1 MEGFNLKLV
10 IIRLFWGKKW
20 LESRYPFFAVK
31 AEGLLD
37 SSMFGDM
44 LVQLLNVALIYHENR
59 RSGSAPQNSHKQRPE
74 AAFSKVE
81 I

>member
-1 MEGFNLKLV
+1 
-10 IIRLFWGKKW
+10 
-20 LESRYPFFAVK
+20 
-31 AEGLLD
+31 
-37 SSMFGDM
+37 MFGDM

>member
-1 MEGFNLKLV
+1 MTWIPVSIFCR
-10 IIRLFWGKKW
+10 IH
-20 LESRYPFFAVK
+20 K

-37 SSMFGDM
+37 SSILGINEMFGDM